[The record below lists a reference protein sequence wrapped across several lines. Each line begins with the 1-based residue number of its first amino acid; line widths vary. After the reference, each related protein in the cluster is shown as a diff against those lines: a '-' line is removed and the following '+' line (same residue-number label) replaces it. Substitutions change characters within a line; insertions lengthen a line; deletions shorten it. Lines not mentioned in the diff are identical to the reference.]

1 MQIHAVDSEL
11 IEQLGLLRVGLIKRG
26 GGDVEF
32 AAEQLVAHA
41 FGAIHDAGFL
51 AEDGVAG
58 ASVDVLGDGDDARI
72 ECGDSLKE
80 LLRMRQ
86 VALSGHERDHDLVGT
101 PTAADDGIAKQSE
114 MLVLVKGW
122 NAQALSLTRDA
133 VENLT
138 GTRRLDGT
146 FGNSNDSVRATFK
159 KAAAD
164 SAPFAGGKGSGGLMA
179 KTARRRICAWVTQG
193 DSHTANGV
201 DANTL
206 ALAKGSKK
214 LLHNSLLSCQLLF
227 IRTIERRAPTA
238 SFHDGTRRLGVHSL
252 TRRRNRIFM
261 RALGASLRCLDLAP
275 TRAGTLGLS
284 LAFG

>member
-1 MQIHAVDSEL
+1 M
-11 IEQLGLLRVGLIKRG
+11 RV
-26 GGDVEF
+26 
-32 AAEQLVAHA
+32 
-41 FGAIHDAGFL
+41 L

-58 ASVDVLGDGDDARI
+58 TSVDVLGDGDDVRI

-101 PTAADDGIAKQSE
+101 PAAADDGIAKQTK
-114 MLVLVKGW
+114 MLVLIKGG
-122 NAQALSLTRDA
+122 NMQPLSFACDA

-138 GTRRLDGT
+138 GTRCLDGA
-146 FGNSNDSVRATFK
+146 FGYGNDLVRAALKET
-159 KAAAD
+159 ATD
-164 SAPFAGGKGSGGLMA
+164 SALSAGGKGSGGLMA
-179 KTARRRICAWVTQG
+179 KPARRRIFARVAQG
-193 DSHTANGV
+193 DAHTANGV

-206 ALAKGSKK
+206 ALAKSSKK

-227 IRTIERRAPTA
+227 IRTIERRAPSA
-238 SFHDGTRRLGVHSL
+238 SFHDRTGRLGIHSL
-252 TRRRNRIFM
+252 TRRRNLIYM
-261 RALGASLRCLDLAP
+261 RALGASLRCLVLAP